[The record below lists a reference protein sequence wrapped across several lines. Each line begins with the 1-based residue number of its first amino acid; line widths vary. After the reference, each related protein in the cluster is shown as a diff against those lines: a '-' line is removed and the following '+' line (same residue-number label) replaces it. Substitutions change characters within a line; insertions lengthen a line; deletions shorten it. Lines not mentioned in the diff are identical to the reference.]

1 MSERQRVTGG
11 PMSVVTMGAHSLKT
25 LRQSWPPYAG
35 AAVALAGG
43 IALITL
49 ATNML
54 GALGTDTGG
63 MDEQAR
69 RQIDDLGSLFGFM
82 AGISLFLALFVVSST
97 FGFVVATRRRELGLL
112 RLLGATPRQART
124 LLLGEA
130 VAVAAVGTVAGCLL
144 GTVATV
150 PVLRVLHQAGVT
162 PVALT
167 MPSQGTA
174 WAIAASCGVGVALV
188 GAWRAGVR
196 AGRTQPVEAL
206 HEAVLERRRPTVI
219 QGLVGLIAAGL
230 LVATAVLAPE
240 MPLLFA
246 LLVGMFLPIVA
257 VIGANAVGGLL
268 YTELAAYAG
277 AAVARRDPSA
287 HLARDLARTS
297 GRMTSAV
304 AAPVVAIMAVAGSM
318 VVAVGATADWSE
330 GADRAALRAELVVEQ
345 AKRPERIQD
354 VPGVGVSDVRRTA
367 QVGFGGGPEEV
378 EVVDVAGAAAT
389 RSLQATRGSLADLHG
404 RAMAVSASY
413 ITDFGGRVGQTR
425 RMRIDGRIVKVRLVA
440 VVPDA
445 PNLWSDIIVPA
456 DLPRIDRVVQ
466 DTGTVFVRT
475 DAGAGIA
482 TTARSIRETGAEVS
496 TGAEWVDAVS
506 AQARE
511 MNTVVLWVMLGPAG
525 IYAAIAAVNAVL
537 IGMSQ
542 RRRQTATAR
551 LLGATPRQV
560 RRTAVWET
568 VFTGAGALM
577 VGGAI
582 TVFTGWLVRQA
593 VVRDVPDAPLTFPW
607 EALSGITAAC
617 LVVLLAA
624 AVAGAYTLR
633 GGEASE

>member
-1 MSERQRVTGG
+1 
-11 PMSVVTMGAHSLKT
+11 
-25 LRQSWPPYAG
+25 
-35 AAVALAGG
+35 
-43 IALITL
+43 
-49 ATNML
+49 ML

-63 MDEQAR
+63 MDEQTR

-112 RLLGATPRQART
+112 RLVGATPRQVRT

-130 VAVAAVGTVAGCLL
+130 VAVATVGTVAGCLL

-206 HEAVLERRRPTVI
+206 REAVLERRRPTVV
-219 QGLVGLIAAGL
+219 QALVGLTAGGV
-230 LVATAVLAPE
+230 LVATAVLAPQ

-246 LLVGMFLPIVA
+246 MLVGMFLPIVA
-257 VIGANAVGGLL
+257 VVGANAVGGLL

-277 AAVARRDPSA
+277 AVVARHDPSA

-297 GRMTSAV
+297 GRMTTAV
-304 AAPVVAIMAVAGSM
+304 AAPVVAILAVAGSM
-318 VVAVGATADWSE
+318 VVAVGASADWTE
-330 GADRAALRAELVVEQ
+330 GADRAALRSELIVEQ
-345 AKRPERIQD
+345 AERPERIQD
-354 VPGVGVSDVRRTA
+354 VPGVGVSDIRRRA
-367 QVGFGGGPEEV
+367 QVGFGGGPTEV
-378 EVVDVAGAAAT
+378 EVVDVASATAT

-404 RAMAVSASY
+404 RAMAVTASY
-413 ITDFGGRVGQTR
+413 VTDFGGRVGETR
-425 RMRIDGRIVKVRLVA
+425 RMRIGKQRVEVRLVA
-440 VVPDA
+440 IVPDA
-445 PNLWSDIIVPA
+445 PNLWGDVIVPE
-456 DLPRIDRVVQ
+456 DLPGIGRVAR

-475 DAGAGIA
+475 DAGADVSG
-482 TTARSIRETGAEVS
+482 TARSIRDTGAEVS
-496 TGAEWVDAVS
+496 TAEEWVDAV
-506 AQARE
+506 AAEARAT
-511 MNTVVLWVMLGPAG
+511 NTIVLWVMLGPAG
-525 IYAAIAAVNAVL
+525 VYAAIAAVNAVL

-560 RRTAVWET
+560 RRTALWET
-568 VFTGAGALM
+568 VFTGAGALL

-582 TVFTGWLVRQA
+582 TAFTGWLVRQA

>member
-1 MSERQRVTGG
+1 MK
-11 PMSVVTMGAHSLKT
+11 VVVMVSHSLKT

-35 AAVALAGG
+35 ASVALAGG

-54 GALGTDTGG
+54 GALGTATGG
-63 MDEQAR
+63 LDQQTQ
-69 RQIDDLGSLFGFM
+69 RQIDDLGSLFGIM

-112 RLLGATPRQART
+112 RLLGATPRQVRT

-130 VAVAAVGTVAGCLL
+130 LAVAVVGTVAGCLL
-144 GTVATV
+144 GTAVTV
-150 PVLRVLHQAGVT
+150 PVLQILHRSGVT
-162 PVALT
+162 PVLLA
-167 MPSQGTA
+167 MPSQGTG
-174 WAIAASCGVGVALV
+174 WVIAAFCGVGVALV
-188 GAWRAGVR
+188 GAWRAGAR

-206 HEAVLERRRPTVI
+206 REAVLERRRPTVV
-219 QGLVGLIAAGL
+219 QGLVALTAAAG
-230 LVATAVLAPE
+230 LVATAWFAPG

-277 AAVARRDPSA
+277 AAVARRDPAA

-297 GRMTSAV
+297 SRMTSAV

-330 GADRAALRAELVVEQ
+330 GADRAALRSELVVEQ
-345 AKRPERIQD
+345 AERPERMQNL
-354 VPGVGVSDVRRTA
+354 PGVAVSDVRRTA
-367 QVGFGGGPEEV
+367 QVGFGGGPEDV
-378 EVVDVAGAAAT
+378 EVVDVASAAAT
-389 RSLQATRGSLADLHG
+389 RSLRATQGSLDDLHG
-404 RAMAVSASY
+404 RAMAVTASY
-413 ITDFGGRVGQTR
+413 VTDLGARVGQTR

-445 PNLWSDIIVPA
+445 PNLWSDIIVPD
-456 DLPRIDRVVQ
+456 DLRRIDRVVH

-475 DAGAGIA
+475 DAGVDVAA
-482 TTARSIRETGAEVS
+482 TARALRGTGAEVS
-496 TGAEWVDAVS
+496 TGEEWVRTVS
-506 AQARE
+506 AEARDT
-511 MNTVVLWVMLGPAG
+511 NTVVLWVMLGPAG
-525 IYAAIAAVNAVL
+525 VYAAIAAVNAVL

-551 LLGATPRQV
+551 LLGATPAQV
-560 RRTAVWET
+560 RRTTLWET
-568 VFTGAGALM
+568 AFTGAGALL
-577 VGGAI
+577 VGGAV
-582 TVFTGWLVRQA
+582 TGFTAWLVRQA

-607 EALSGITAAC
+607 QALSGITAAC

-624 AVAGAYTLR
+624 AVAGAYALR
-633 GGEASE
+633 SREAPD

>member
-1 MSERQRVTGG
+1 MSLV
-11 PMSVVTMGAHSLKT
+11 SLAAHSLKT

-54 GALGTDTGG
+54 GALGTATDGLDPQT
-63 MDEQAR
+63 R
-69 RQIDDLGSLFGFM
+69 TQIDDLGSLFGIM

-112 RLLGATPRQART
+112 RLLGATPRQVRT

-130 VAVAAVGTVAGCLL
+130 LAVAAVGTVVGCLL
-144 GTVATV
+144 GTAVTV
-150 PVLRVLHQAGVT
+150 PVLHVLHQAGVT
-162 PVALT
+162 PVLLS
-167 MPSQGTA
+167 MPSQGTG

-188 GAWRAGVR
+188 GAWRAGAR

-206 HEAVLERRRPTVI
+206 RDAVLERRRPTVI
-219 QGLVGLIAAGL
+219 QALVALTAAGA
-230 LVATAVLAPE
+230 LVATAVFASG

-277 AAVARRDPSA
+277 ATVARRDPAA

-297 GRMTSAV
+297 SRMTAAV

-318 VVAVGATADWSE
+318 VLAVGATADWSE
-330 GADRAALRAELVVEQ
+330 GADRAALRSELVVEQ
-345 AKRPERIQD
+345 AEHPARIQD
-354 VPGVGVSDVRRTA
+354 LPGVGVSDVRRTA
-367 QVGFGGGPEEV
+367 QVGFGGGPEDV
-378 EVVDVAGAAAT
+378 EVVDVPSAAAT
-389 RSLQATRGSLADLHG
+389 RSLQATQGSLDDLHG
-404 RAMAVSASY
+404 RAMAVTASY
-413 ITDFGGRVGQTR
+413 VTDLGGRIGQTR
-425 RMRIDGRIVKVRLVA
+425 QMRIDGRIVKVRLVA

-445 PNLWSDIIVPA
+445 PNLWSDIIVPD
-456 DLPRIDRVVQ
+456 DLPRIDRVAR

-475 DAGAGIA
+475 DAGADVAG
-482 TTARSIRETGAEVS
+482 TARSIQDTGAEVS
-496 TGAEWVDAVS
+496 TGEEWVGAVS
-506 AQARE
+506 AEARE

-525 IYAAIAAVNAVL
+525 VYAAIAAVNAVL
-537 IGMSQ
+537 IGASQ

-551 LLGATPRQV
+551 LVGATPAQV
-560 RRTAVWET
+560 RRTALWET
-568 VFTGAGALM
+568 VFTGAGALL
-577 VGGAI
+577 VGGAV
-582 TVFTGWLVRQA
+582 TGFTGWLMRQA
-593 VVRDVPDAPLTFPW
+593 VVRDVPGAPLTFPW
-607 EALSGITAAC
+607 QALSGITAAC

-624 AVAGAYTLR
+624 AVAGAYALR
-633 GGEASE
+633 GGEAPG

>member
-1 MSERQRVTGG
+1 MN
-11 PMSVVTMGAHSLKT
+11 VVVMVSHSLKT

-54 GALGTDTGG
+54 GALGTATDGLDPQT
-63 MDEQAR
+63 R
-69 RQIDDLGSLFGFM
+69 TRIDDLGSLFGIM

-112 RLLGATPRQART
+112 RLLGATPRQVRT

-144 GTVATV
+144 GTAVTM
-150 PVLRVLHQAGVT
+150 PVLHVLHLAGVT
-162 PVALT
+162 PVLLG
-167 MPSQGTA
+167 MPGQGA
-174 WAIAASCGVGVALV
+174 GWAIAASCGVGVALV
-188 GAWRAGVR
+188 GAWRAGAR

-206 HEAVLERRRPTVI
+206 REAVLERRRPTVV
-219 QGLVGLIAAGL
+219 QGLVALTAAAG
-230 LVATAVLAPE
+230 LVATAWFASG

-246 LLVGMFLPIVA
+246 LLVGMFLPILA

-268 YTELAAYAG
+268 YTELATYAG
-277 AAVARRDPSA
+277 AAVARRDPAA

-297 GRMTSAV
+297 GRMTAAV

-318 VVAVGATADWSE
+318 VLAVGATADWSE
-330 GADRAALRAELVVEQ
+330 GADRAALTSELVVR

-354 VPGVGVSDVRRTA
+354 VPGVRVSDVRRTA
-367 QVGFGGGPEEV
+367 QVGFGGGPEDV
-378 EVVDVAGAAAT
+378 EVVDVSSAAAT

-404 RAMAVSASY
+404 RAIAVTASY
-413 ITDFGGRVGQTR
+413 ITDLGGRVGQTH
-425 RMRIDGRIVKVRLVA
+425 RMRVGGRSVKVRLVA

-445 PNLWSDIIVPA
+445 PNLWADVIVPD
-456 DLPRIDRVVQ
+456 DLPGIGRIVR

-475 DAGAGIA
+475 AAGADVTA
-482 TTARSIRETGAEVS
+482 TARAVQDGGAQVS
-496 TGAEWVDAVS
+496 TAEEWVRTVS
-506 AQARE
+506 AEARATNE
-511 MNTVVLWVMLGPAG
+511 VVLWVMLGPAG
-525 IYAAIAAVNAVL
+525 VYAAIAAVNAVL

-551 LLGATPRQV
+551 LLGATPAQV
-560 RRTAVWET
+560 RRTTLWET
-568 VFTGAGALM
+568 AFTGAGALL

-582 TVFTGWLVRQA
+582 TGFTGWLVRQA

-607 EALSGITAAC
+607 QALSGITAAC
-617 LVVLLAA
+617 LMVLLAA

-633 GGEASE
+633 SGEAPD